1 MKNRRSP
8 GDEVEKKIY
17 NNNNSDDNDD
27 DDDDDD
33 DDDSK
38 HYDNEKDKFTLGIGV
53 LEF

>member
-17 NNNNSDDNDD
+17 NNSNSDD

-38 HYDNEKDKFTLGIGV
+38 HYDNEKDKFTLGIRV

>member
-17 NNNNSDDNDD
+17 NNNNSDD

>member
-17 NNNNSDDNDD
+17 NNNNS
-27 DDDDDD
+27 DDDDD

>member
-1 MKNRRSP
+1 MKNRRCP

-17 NNNNSDDNDD
+17 NNNNS
-27 DDDDDD
+27 DDDDD